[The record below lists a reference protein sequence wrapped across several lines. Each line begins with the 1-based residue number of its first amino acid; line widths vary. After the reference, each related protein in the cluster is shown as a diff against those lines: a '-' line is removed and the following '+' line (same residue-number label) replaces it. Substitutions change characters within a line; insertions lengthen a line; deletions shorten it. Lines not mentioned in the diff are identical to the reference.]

1 MIRPSQSE
9 PLLRTHEKVA
19 RPDTVGL
26 GTVNSSEW
34 RVRRE
39 GVSVPDYV
47 TKEKQVLRFYA
58 YFQEPV
64 HEGGSMDTTGFRVR
78 KFSIM

>member
-1 MIRPSQSE
+1 MRS
-9 PLLRTHEKVA
+9 HEKTT

-26 GTVNSSEW
+26 GTVSPSEW
-34 RVRRE
+34 RLKRE

-47 TKEKQVLRFYA
+47 TKEKQVLRFFA
-58 YFQEPV
+58 YFQEPI

-78 KFSIM
+78 KFNIM